1 MTATNSSCPAVPLS
15 GGRDSGTNGKKRDS
29 ARDKSWDAVPKG
41 PIRRELKAKR
51 RDRQRDARRDI
62 LSHFAVLQNGPAGQA
77 VYFADGSPLGPFR
90 CLSRR
95 EKVGSKPCF
104 RFAQTSC
111 PAGLKAGSRG
121 SQ

>member
-1 MTATNSSCPAVPLS
+1 MKAEIPFCPAVPLS
-15 GGRDSGTNGKKRDS
+15 RGRDSGTRVPKWDS
-29 ARDKSWDAVPKG
+29 ARDKQRDKTQ
-41 PIRRELKAKR
+41 KAWPHGDSKTNR

-90 CLSRR
+90 CPSRQ

-111 PAGLKAGSRG
+111 PAGLKTGSRG